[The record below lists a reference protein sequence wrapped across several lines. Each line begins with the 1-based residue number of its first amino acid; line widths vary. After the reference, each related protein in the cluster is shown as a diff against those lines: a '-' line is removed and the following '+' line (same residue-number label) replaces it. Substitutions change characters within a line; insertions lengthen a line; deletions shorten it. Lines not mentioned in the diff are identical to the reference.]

1 MKINEIIR
9 RDVLRGAAAATAG
22 VAGAGN
28 AAPYKDKKTLSPDE
42 QKFFEKEKVKLQ
54 SRVNLIY
61 KKLIQVFTKNH
72 VDRLKNLKVTVTY
85 EPGFASASTHYFLGF
100 KTHESVELDV
110 TVYYDL
116 PDDSIACT
124 LGHEIAHLL
133 LNHSNSRSPNST
145 IPPHQ
150 KEHDADKLGMEI
162 AQRAGYDIRHA
173 FRGLWDAGP
182 SSSAHTGGKT
192 HPGLI
197 QRLNLL
203 RQSGFKQAGGYFHPI

>member
-9 RDVLRGAAAATAG
+9 RDVLRGAAAAMAG

-28 AAPYKDKKTLSPDE
+28 TAPYKDKKTLSSDE

-61 KKLIQVFTKNH
+61 NKLLQVFSKNH
-72 VDRLKNLKVTVTY
+72 YDRLKNLKVIVTY
-85 EPGFASASTHYFLGF
+85 EPGFASASTHYFLGL
-100 KTHESVELDV
+100 KTTEGMTLDV

-116 PDDSIACT
+116 PDDTIACT

-133 LNHSNSRSPNST
+133 LNHNNRSIKSNISSQ
-145 IPPHQ
+145 Q
-150 KEHDADKLGMEI
+150 KEHDADKLGIEI
-162 AQRAGYDIRHA
+162 AQRAGYDIQHA
-173 FRGLWDAGP
+173 FRGLWDSGP
-182 SSSAHTGGKT
+182 SSSAQTGGKT

-197 QRLNLL
+197 QRLNFL
-203 RQSGFKQAGGYFHPI
+203 RQSGFKQAGGYFHPL